1 MVRNSK
7 NPAAVGADAE
17 THNDI
22 RGLLASHPT
31 ITRLGFNGAKAKATF
46 VRHNPDFTLHDMV
59 HATMF
64 RENIMPSTILLEGL
78 EKDNLAMVS
87 LVRFVVISTS
97 STTGGDT
104 TAKA

>member
-1 MVRNSK
+1 MAAACVTYLGPL
-7 NPAAVGADAE
+7 PASLRDDLTRQWSASLTD
-17 THNDI
+17 
-22 RGLLASHPT
+22 LA
-31 ITRLGFNGAKAKATF
+31 